1 MTAIDAK
8 ARNIRELL
16 GGKKYTIDYFQRE
29 YRWRTKEIQE
39 LITDLTGRFL
49 SAWKPTHGRSDVAK
63 YPAYFLGSIIVSSEG
78 AKASVIDGQQRLTS
92 ISILLIWVLHGLE
105 NEEDRKQIG
114 DLIFTRQYGTNDYNL
129 NVPERTAAMEA
140 LYRKEHYNRDGAPE
154 SVRNILDRYDDIG
167 ELMPKEV
174 SDQARAMFTDWLI
187 ERVYLVEIK
196 SPSDDDGY
204 AIFETMNDRGLPL
217 SPTDMLKS
225 HLLANSGGEETKIRL
240 NGIWKNRIDA
250 LLQIGKEGDADA
262 IKSWLRGRHAD
273 SIREREAGA
282 QPQDFDRI
290 GTEFHRWVRDRA
302 KTLGLE
308 AADEYARFVD
318 IDFQFYTTW
327 YLRFINAA
335 SNLKAG
341 REAIYCNA
349 LANFT
354 LQYPLM
360 LAPIVTTDNEE
371 TGWRKANVVAT
382 FIDILIARRLWNGKG
397 IDYNTMQY
405 AMFLALKEIRGKSA
419 IETAM
424 LLKARLE
431 HDSLPFSGNPRFG
444 LWESNK
450 KTIRRFLARMTT
462 WLEVQIGDA
471 TDIEAYLTSSGKSG
485 YDIEHILPDNYA
497 AFSTEFPSEQDF
509 QESRNR
515 IGGLLLLPNS
525 VNRSLQGLS
534 YFNKRPHYLKENA
547 LARSLHD
554 QAYERKP
561 ALLRLITD
569 RSLPFEN
576 YLEFHKRE
584 LEMRQGLY
592 IRLAEQVWSLDRLD
606 FEAQGGSST

>member
-1 MTAIDAK
+1 MTSIDAK

-39 LITDLTGRFL
+39 LITDLTARFL

-63 YPAYFLGSIIVSSEG
+63 YATYFLGSIIVSGEG
-78 AKASVIDGQQRLTS
+78 EKASVIDGQQRLTS
-92 ISILLIWVLHGLE
+92 ISILLIWVLHGLKD
-105 NEEDRKQIG
+105 EEDRKQIG
-114 DLIFTRQYGTNDYNL
+114 DLIFTRQYGANDYNL

-140 LYRKEHYNRDGAPE
+140 LYRQETYNRDGAPE
-154 SVRNILDRYDDIG
+154 SVRNILERYDDIG

-174 SDQARAMFTDWLI
+174 AEHARAMFADWLI

-240 NGIWKNRIDA
+240 NGIWKSRVDE
-250 LLQIGKEGDADA
+250 LLQIDKEGEADA
-262 IKSWLRGRHAD
+262 IKSWLRARHAET
-273 SIREREAGA
+273 IREREAGA

-290 GTEFHRWVRDRA
+290 GTEFHRWVRDKGKDFGLKRA
-302 KTLGLE
+302 P
-308 AADEYARFVD
+308 DFARFVEG
-318 IDFQFYTTW
+318 DFQFYTAW
-327 YLRFINAA
+327 YLRLMHTTWEL
-335 SNLKAG
+335 SPG

-360 LAPIVTTDNEE
+360 LAPINPTDSEE
-371 TGWRKANVVAT
+371 MGWRKANVVAT
-382 FIDILIARRLWNGKG
+382 FVDILIARRLWNGRG

-405 AMFLALKEIRGKSA
+405 AMFLALKEIRSRSA
-419 IETAM
+419 EEIAA

-431 HDSLPFSGNPRFG
+431 QDPLPFSGNPRFG
-444 LWESNK
+444 LWESHK
-450 KTIRRFLARMTT
+450 KTIRRFLARITA
-462 WLEVQIGDA
+462 WLDGEIGDA
-471 TDIEAYLTSSGKSG
+471 TNLEAYLTSSGKNG
-485 YDIEHILPDNYA
+485 YDIEHVMPDNHALYA
-497 AFSTEFPSEQDF
+497 NDFPAEQDF
-509 QESRNR
+509 LEGRNR

-534 YFNKRPHYLKENA
+534 YKDKCPHYLKENA
-547 LARSLHD
+547 LARSLHE

-561 ALLRLITD
+561 AFLRLIAD
-569 RSLPFEN
+569 RNLPFEA
-576 YLEFHKRE
+576 YAEFGKDELAKRQE
-584 LEMRQGLY
+584 LY
-592 IRLAEQVWSLDRLD
+592 IRLAEQVWSLDRLQ
-606 FEAQGGSST
+606 FEARGGSGA

>member
-1 MTAIDAK
+1 MTTIDAK

-63 YPAYFLGSIIVSSEG
+63 YPTYFLGSIIVSGEG

-92 ISILLIWVLHGLE
+92 TSILLIWVLHGLE

-114 DLIFTRQYGTNDYNL
+114 DLIFTRQYGANDYNL

-140 LYRKEHYNRDGAPE
+140 LYRQEPYNRDGAPE
-154 SVRNILDRYDDIG
+154 SVRNILERYDDIG

-174 SDQARAMFTDWLI
+174 SEQARAMFADWLI

-240 NGIWKNRIDA
+240 NGVWKNRIDE
-250 LLQIGKEGDADA
+250 LLQIDKEGEADA
-262 IKSWLRGRHAD
+262 IKSWLRARHAET
-273 SIREREAGA
+273 IREREAGA

-290 GTEFHRWVRDRA
+290 GTEFHRWVRD
-302 KTLGLE
+302 KGKDLGLRT
-308 AADEYARFVD
+308 AAEFARFVET
-318 IDFQFYTTW
+318 DFQFYTAW
-327 YLRFINAA
+327 YLRLISATWEL
-335 SNLKAG
+335 SPG
-341 REAIYCNA
+341 REAIYSNA

-354 LQYPLM
+354 LQYTLM
-360 LAPIVTTDNEE
+360 LAPILPTDSEE
-371 TGWRKANVVAT
+371 IGWRKANVVAT
-382 FIDILIARRLWNGKG
+382 FVDILIARRLWNGRG
-397 IDYNTMQY
+397 IDYNTIQY

-419 IETAM
+419 DQTAA

-431 HDSLPFSGNPRFG
+431 QDPLPFTGNPRFG
-444 LWESNK
+444 LWESHK
-450 KTIRRFLARMTT
+450 KTIRRFLARMTA
-462 WLEVQIGDA
+462 WLDVQIGDA
-471 TDIEAYLTSSGKSG
+471 TNLQAYLTSSGKNG
-485 YDIEHILPDNYA
+485 YDIEHIIPDNHA
-497 AFSTEFPSEQDF
+497 SFSAEFPNEQDF

-525 VNRSLQGLS
+525 VNRSLQGLL
-534 YFNKRPHYLKENA
+534 YKDKRPHYLKENA
-547 LARSLHD
+547 LARSLNE

-561 ALLRLITD
+561 AFLRLISD
-569 RSLPFEN
+569 SSLPFEA
-576 YLEFHKRE
+576 YPEFGKAE
-584 LEMRQGLY
+584 LEKRQALY
-592 IRLAEQVWSLDRLD
+592 TRLAEQVWSLDRLD
-606 FEAQGGSST
+606 FEARGGSGA

>member
-1 MTAIDAK
+1 MAEIDAH

-16 GGKKYTIDYFQRE
+16 GGKKYTIDYFQRQ

-39 LITDLTGRFL
+39 LITDLTARFL

-63 YPAYFLGSIIVSSEG
+63 YSTYFLGSIIVSGEDG
-78 AKASVIDGQQRLTS
+78 KASVIDGQQRLTS

-105 NEEDRKQIG
+105 HEEDRKQIG

-140 LYRKEHYNRDGAPE
+140 LYKQEAYNRDGAPE

-174 SDQARAMFTDWLI
+174 AGQARAMFADWLI

-196 SPSDDDGY
+196 TPSDDDGY

-225 HLLANSGGEETKIRL
+225 HLLANSGDDETKIRL
-240 NGIWKNRIDA
+240 NAIWKNRIDE
-250 LLQIGKEGDADA
+250 LLQIDKEGEADA
-262 IKSWLRGRHAD
+262 IKSWLRGRHAE

-290 GTEFHRWVRDRA
+290 GTEFHRWVRD
-302 KTLGLE
+302 KGKELGLK
-308 AADEYARFVD
+308 ATPDFARFVER
-318 IDFQFYTTW
+318 DFDFYTSW
-327 YLRFINAA
+327 YLRLVHATREL
-335 SNLKAG
+335 SPSH
-341 REAIYCNA
+341 EAIYCNA

-360 LAPIVTTDNEE
+360 LATINTADSEE
-371 TGWRKANVVAT
+371 IGWRKANVAAT
-382 FIDILIARRLWNGKG
+382 FVDILIARRLWNGKG
-397 IDYNTMQY
+397 IDYNTMRS
-405 AMFLALKEIRGKSA
+405 AMFLALKDIRGKSPEA
-419 IETAM
+419 VAA
-424 LLKARLE
+424 LLRTRLE
-431 HDSLPFSGNPRFG
+431 QDPLPFNGNPRFG
-444 LWESNK
+444 LWESHK
-450 KTIRRFLARMTT
+450 KTIRRFLARMTA

-471 TDIEAYLTSSGKSG
+471 TNLEAYLMSSGKNG
-485 YDIEHILPDNYA
+485 YDIEHVIPDSHAPYI
-497 AFSTEFPSEQDF
+497 SDFPLELDF
-509 QESRNR
+509 KENRNR

-534 YFNKRPHYLKENA
+534 YEDKLPHYLKENA
-547 LARSLHD
+547 LARSLHE

-561 ALLRLITD
+561 AFLRLIAERT
-569 RSLPFEN
+569 LPFEF
-576 YLEFHKRE
+576 YAVFRKDQLEN
-584 LEMRQGLY
+584 RQQLY
-592 IRLAEQVWSLDRLD
+592 IKLAEQVWSLDRLEY
-606 FEAQGGSST
+606 EAHGGSGA